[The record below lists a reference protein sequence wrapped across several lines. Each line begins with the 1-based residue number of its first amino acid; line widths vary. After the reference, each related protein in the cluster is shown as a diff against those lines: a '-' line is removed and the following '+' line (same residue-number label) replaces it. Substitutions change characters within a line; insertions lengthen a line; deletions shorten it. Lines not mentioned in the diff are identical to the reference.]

1 MVNRT
6 LPIFLAWLICGVSSA
21 LAAKNADYRFV
32 FEAYYSGFKIGE
44 AAGHLRWSND
54 RYALDLSARTAG
66 VLGWVMSIDQQASSN
81 GRIDGLPT
89 AEWHRN
95 HNADGDNRN
104 WIELAFMPD
113 DIRIVDAH
121 PHPATETRSPVP
133 ASMKRGALD
142 PLSAVLALGVAVT
155 EAGQCSGSVPV
166 FDGRRRYDTVLDHV
180 AREAYTG
187 PAGPKDT
194 LRCNF
199 HFVRLGGYRP
209 NAKRWKGISGT
220 AWLQQVAYD
229 LPMLPVRVEVE
240 TAYGKAF
247 VHMVSASPAR

>member
-1 MVNRT
+1 MLNR
-6 LPIFLAWLICGVSSA
+6 IVSICLTCFVCLMTSA
-21 LAAKNADYRFV
+21 LAAKDTDYRFV

-44 AAGHLRWSND
+44 AAGRLQWSND

-81 GRIDGLPT
+81 GHIDTLPT

-104 WIELAFMPD
+104 WIELAFTAD
-113 DIRIVDAH
+113 DIQIVDAH
-121 PHPATETRSPVP
+121 PHPETETRSPVP
-133 ASMKRGALD
+133 ADMKRGALD
-142 PLSAVLALGVAVT
+142 PLSAVLALGVTVT
-155 EAGQCSGSVPV
+155 EAGQCSGTVPV

-180 AREAYTG
+180 AREPYTG

-209 NAKRWKGISGT
+209 DAKRWKGISGT
-220 AWLQQVAYD
+220 AWLQQVAD
-229 LPMLPVRVEVE
+229 GLPMLPVRVEVE
-240 TAYGKAF
+240 TSYGKAF
-247 VHMVSASPAR
+247 VHMVSASPAP